1 MKFEQGLFKSSLY
14 DFKKLLW
21 KDELNP
27 RVRCAFGNVLLSSW
41 LCLPYRDIN
50 RHYHGDH
57 LGALLSLLDRLLD
70 ADNLAILKGDQ
81 GLHLGI
87 LSLGLVDLEG

>member
-1 MKFEQGLFKSSLY
+1 MLHSSL
-14 DFKKLLW
+14 DDLVVLF
-21 KDELNP
+21 
-27 RVRCAFGNVLLSSW
+27 LLSSW

-50 RHYHGDH
+50 YYYGDH
-57 LGALLSLLDRLLD
+57 LGALLSLFDRLLD

-87 LSLGLVDLEG
+87 LSLGLVDLKFSNVDG